1 MELQEEGDNTEA
13 VTQAMMLVCHSCG
26 EAAGKRI

>member
-1 MELQEEGDNTEA
+1 MALQEEGDNTEA
-13 VTQAMMLVCHSCG
+13 VTQTVMLVCHSGG